1 LRKKILRGGDFT
13 NTGLRSWTGEVL
25 DPIRDNSGFG
35 KFYVTAVTKL
45 DGPVLNFVDQVVKQ
59 QPDYPLQGLLSY
71 LAQPLSKYMVDIF
84 SLNLEMRE

>member
-1 LRKKILRGGDFT
+1 
-13 NTGLRSWTGEVL
+13 
-25 DPIRDNSGFG
+25 
-35 KFYVTAVTKL
+35 VTAVTKL